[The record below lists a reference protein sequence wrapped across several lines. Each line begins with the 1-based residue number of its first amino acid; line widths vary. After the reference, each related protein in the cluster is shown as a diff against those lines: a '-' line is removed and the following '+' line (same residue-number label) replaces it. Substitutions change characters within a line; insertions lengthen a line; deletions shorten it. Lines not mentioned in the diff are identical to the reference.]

1 MMIVRFGDFTLDDGT
16 RQIRR
21 TGAPVRIEPK
31 AFELL
36 ALLLR
41 ERPRALAKD
50 EIHDHLWPDAVVSE
64 SHLSSLVAEVRRA
77 LDDDPRQPA
86 FIRTVHGFGYAF
98 CGAAVEVDRVL
109 LPRLRLVADDR
120 EYVLSDGV
128 NLLGRSADALVCI
141 DEPTVSRHH
150 ARIVVVEGRATL
162 EDLDSKNG
170 TRLGG
175 VPVAQ
180 PMPLSDGDEIGVG
193 SATFVFRI
201 LRAEETRT
209 AP

>member
-1 MMIVRFGDFTLDDGT
+1 VISQFGGFTLDDGT
-16 RQIRR
+16 RELRR
-21 TGAPVRIEPK
+21 AGVALRIEPK

-50 EIHDHLWPDAVVSE
+50 EIHARLWPDTVVSE
-64 SHLSSLVAEVRRA
+64 SHLSSLVAEARRA
-77 LDDDPRQPA
+77 LDDDPRRPA

-98 CGAAVEVDRVL
+98 CGAAVEIDRVL
-109 LPRLRLVADDR
+109 LPRLRLVAEDR
-120 EYVLSDGV
+120 EYVLAEGV
-128 NLLGRSADALVCI
+128 NLIGRGADALVRV

-150 ARIVVVEGRATL
+150 ARIVVAAGRARL
-162 EDLDSKNG
+162 EDLASKNG

-175 VPVAQ
+175 VAIAKPA
-180 PMPLSDGDEIGVG
+180 PLADGDEIGVG

-201 LRAEETRT
+201 VHAEETRT